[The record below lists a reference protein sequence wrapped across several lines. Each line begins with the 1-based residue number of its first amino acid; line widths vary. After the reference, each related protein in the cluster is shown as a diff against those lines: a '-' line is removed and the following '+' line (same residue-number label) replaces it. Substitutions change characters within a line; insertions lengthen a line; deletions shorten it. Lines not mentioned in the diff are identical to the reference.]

1 MAMNKRAIQE
11 GDEWA
16 RIYEFNIA
24 VRVPPGSW
32 LCLNVAQA
40 DTHAH
45 YHTTLSPGAITVAVP
60 SPWLQQSRLGPPG
73 ATLTSNH
80 ESDALARKRVGCR
93 TIQRLQRR

>member
-45 YHTTLSPGAITVAVP
+45 YHTTLSPDAITVAVTK
-60 SPWLQQSRLGPPG
+60 SAGFTWGNINL
-73 ATLTSNH
+73 
-80 ESDALARKRVGCR
+80 ES
-93 TIQRLQRR
+93 